1 MTEDAPT
8 GAVDI
13 DIRRGNPTEEE
24 IAAVV
29 AVVAD
34 AYASEAA
41 ALEADDE
48 TTVSVWQQNR
58 RNMRTPLRRE
68 LGWGRFR
75 G

>member
-1 MTEDAPT
+1 MTEADSPLA
-8 GAVDI
+8 I

-34 AYASEAA
+34 AYATEIA
-41 ALEADDE
+41 ALEADDGARQSAWML
-48 TTVSVWQQNR
+48 TR
-58 RNMRTPLRRE
+58 RNLRQPMRRE